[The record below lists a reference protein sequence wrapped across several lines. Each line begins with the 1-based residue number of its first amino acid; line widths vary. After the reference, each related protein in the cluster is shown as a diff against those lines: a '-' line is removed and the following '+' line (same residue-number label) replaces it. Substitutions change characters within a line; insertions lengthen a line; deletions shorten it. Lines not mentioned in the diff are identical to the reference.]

1 MKLFGSNNRL
11 EQKIEEK
18 IWCIEKRDSYFCVLC
33 AKLIQ
38 LYQTVYNPMDCNPP
52 GSSVHGIF
60 QARILE

>member
-1 MKLFGSNNRL
+1 MILFGSNNRV

-18 IWCIEKRDSYFCVLC
+18 IWCIEKRDVYLCVLC
-33 AKLIQ
+33 SKLIQ
-38 LYQTVYNPMDCNPP
+38 LYQTFHNPMDSNPP